1 MNAVPPNADEG
12 RAAAQP
18 PPQQES
24 VPVPA
29 RLRRAGSRGGWLAL
43 FAAMLVGIVASLLLA
58 WRAEQRVM
66 SLEQELVK
74 RQIDS
79 AGQSAEARLLAK
91 RAEEGMGD
99 MAAKVALL
107 EGRVA
112 EVALQRGQVE
122 DLLQSLSRSRDENLV
137 VDIEAAIRVALQQ
150 NAVTGSAEPLVTT
163 LRQSDERL
171 ARYNQPRL
179 EGVRRAI
186 ARDLD
191 RVKAAAVTDIS
202 TLTIKLDDVI
212 RIVDE
217 LPLLAKAEPRKEP
230 TRSATAAAASAP
242 ARGDAGGTGPA
253 WLSTWGEVWRSLW
266 LKVWLEAR
274 SLVRVTPID
283 HPDAMLLTP
292 EQAFFFRENL
302 KLRLLNARLSLLSRQ
317 FGTAQVDLRNAQ
329 SSLERY
335 FDKTAKRTQLAVEL
349 IRQVA
354 AQARQVGVPR
364 PDDTLAALAA
374 ANAGR

>member
-1 MNAVPPNADEG
+1 M
-12 RAAAQP
+12 AAPLSA
-18 PPQQES
+18 
-24 VPVPA
+24 
-29 RLRRAGSRGGWLAL
+29 RRAGFSGAWVAM
-43 FAAMLVGIVASLLLA
+43 FAALLIGVVLSLLLA
-58 WRAEQRVM
+58 WRAEQRVL
-66 SLEQELVK
+66 SLEQELVR

-91 RAEEGMGD
+91 RAEEGMLAL
-99 MAAKVALL
+99 AAKQAVL

-112 EVALQRGQVE
+112 EVALQRGQLE
-122 DLLQSLSRSRDENLV
+122 DLLQSLSRSRDENVV
-137 VDIEAAIRVALQQ
+137 VDIEAAIRVAMQQ
-150 NAVTGSAEPLVTT
+150 NAITGSAEPLVAT

-186 ARDLD
+186 TRDLD
-191 RVKAAAVTDIS
+191 RVKAVAVTDIS

-217 LPLLAKAEPRKEP
+217 LPLLAKAEPRKAGGRPAAEP
-230 TRSATAAAASAP
+230 SASAP
-242 ARGDAGGTGPA
+242 AKADAAPTGMA
-253 WLSTWGEVWRSLW
+253 WLQRSVEAWNELW
-266 LKVWLEAR
+266 QKVWLEAK
-274 SLVRVTPID
+274 SLVRVTTID
-283 HPDAMLLTP
+283 HPDAMLIVP
-292 EQAFFFRENL
+292 EQAYFFRENL

-317 FGTAQVDLRNAQ
+317 FATAQADLRNAQ
-329 SSLERY
+329 AALERY
-335 FDKTAKRTQLAVEL
+335 FDKTSRRTQLSAEL

-354 AQARQVGVPR
+354 AQARQVIVPR

>member
-1 MNAVPPNADEG
+1 M
-12 RAAAQP
+12 
-18 PPQQES
+18 
-24 VPVPA
+24 PVQ
-29 RLRRAGSRGGWLAL
+29 LRSGGLRGGWLAAFVAL
-43 FAAMLVGIVASLLLA
+43 LVGVVLSLLLA
-58 WRAEQRVM
+58 WRAEQRVLG
-66 SLEQELVK
+66 LEQELVK

-79 AGQSAEARLLAK
+79 AGQAAEARLLAK
-91 RAEEGMGD
+91 RAEEGMLD
-99 MAAKVALL
+99 MSAKVALL

-112 EVALQRGQVE
+112 EVAMQRGQLE

-137 VDIEAAIRVALQQ
+137 VDIEAAIRVAMQQ
-150 NAVTGSAEPLVTT
+150 NAITGSAEPLVAT
-163 LRQSDERL
+163 LRQSDDRL

-217 LPLLAKAEPRKEP
+217 LPLLAKAEPRKEAGRP
-230 TRSATAAAASAP
+230 APAASGVAQSKEDPAP
-242 ARGDAGGTGPA
+242 PGLA
-253 WLSTWGEVWRSLW
+253 WLRDWGRAWTGFW
-266 LKVWLEAR
+266 QMVWLEAR

-283 HPDAMLLTP
+283 HPDSMLVVP
-292 EQAFFFRENL
+292 EQAYFFRENL

-317 FGTAQVDLRNAQ
+317 FATAQADLRNAQ
-329 SSLERY
+329 ASLERY
-335 FDKTAKRTQLAVEL
+335 FDRTSKRTQMAAEL

-354 AQARQVGVPR
+354 GQARQVGVPR